1 MVSAEGIARKSQNTD
16 ALMVRAEGED
26 LFCIQ
31 IFMPDSSVT
40 ARCLPRLLTFKPTII
55 DINCGCP
62 VPKVVKT
69 GAGSSLMRDPQK
81 LYDIVRVLK
90 EGCAIPISVK
100 IRTGWDALSLN
111 YRETADAALSAGA
124 DMITMHA
131 RTKSMG
137 YSGVADWSKL
147 ADLKSY
153 IMQRTAQSGRA
164 HIPVFGSGDL
174 FSAQAAKEMLQETLV
189 DGVMFARGAIGNPF
203 IFRDTLRLLTEGI
216 QSPPTG
222 LQDRVEAMRRQ
233 LLLLTQDKGE
243 RLACREMRKHA
254 SAYIKGLP
262 HAAQMKQHLVRCE
275 RIADYESVF
284 TQLLEIETKDASFAT
299 S

>member
-1 MVSAEGIARKSQNTD
+1 
-16 ALMVRAEGED
+16 
-26 LFCIQ
+26 
-31 IFMPDSSVT
+31 
-40 ARCLPRLLTFKPTII
+40 
-55 DINCGCP
+55 
-62 VPKVVKT
+62 
-69 GAGSSLMRDPQK
+69 
-81 LYDIVRVLK
+81 
-90 EGCAIPISVK
+90 
-100 IRTGWDALSLN
+100 
-111 YRETADAALSAGA
+111 
-124 DMITMHA
+124 
-131 RTKSMG
+131 
-137 YSGVADWSKL
+137 
-147 ADLKSY
+147 
-153 IMQRTAQSGRA
+153 MQRTAQSGRA